1 MGGAWQ
7 ASDERKVQKVA
18 EASNLKGKKTYLK
31 IG

>member
-18 EASNLKGKKTYLK
+18 EASHLTGKKK
-31 IG
+31 RI